1 MVDANSTRIVVP
13 GEVLFEAPRNISYAY
28 VQNGK
33 TYSSV
38 VGLFNEREGRL
49 IPLQGA
55 YTPLAEDVII
65 GVVKEVKFSGYV
77 VEIKSPYLGFLS
89 GKETRDEF
97 QMGDILIARVKG
109 ADEVRNVDL
118 TEAKRLRG
126 GEIIEVA
133 SVKVPRVIGKKN
145 SMLNMLRDATR
156 SEILVGNNG
165 RIWIKGGNSS
175 LAARAIL
182 KIENEAHTAGL
193 TDAIHDFLENELRN
207 QNNR

>member
-1 MVDANSTRIVVP
+1 MADANSTRIVVP
-13 GEVLFEAPRNISYAY
+13 GEVLFEAPRTIAYAY
-28 VQNGK
+28 VQDGK

-38 VGLFNEREGRL
+38 VGLFSDKEGRL

-55 YTPLAEDVII
+55 YTPLGEDVVI

-118 TEAKRLRG
+118 TEAKRLRD

-182 KIENEAHTAGL
+182 KIENEAHTTGL
-193 TDAIHDFLENELRN
+193 TDAIHDFLENELKNSNSR
-207 QNNR
+207 